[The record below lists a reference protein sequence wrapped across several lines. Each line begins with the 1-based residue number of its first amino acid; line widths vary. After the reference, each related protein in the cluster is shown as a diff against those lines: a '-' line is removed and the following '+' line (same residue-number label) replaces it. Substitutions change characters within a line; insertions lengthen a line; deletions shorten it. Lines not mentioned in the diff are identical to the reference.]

1 MLNFEI
7 LFQLDKKFLREVK
20 LSRKLLE
27 RSDYCSI
34 SYLSKQLDCTEKTT
48 RAALQILA
56 SDLPPEWKLL
66 HSKNIGVFLEK
77 PLNSTN
83 DTLFSYL
90 AENTLTFQIIYHLYE
105 EKYERVADLADDLF
119 ISVPLLYKYLTHLEE
134 ELIKSGIYLNKKPLQ
149 LEGNENNIRMFY
161 YSFFADLSY
170 SCILNKN
177 SAQEYLESYDGF
189 SANIIKKDVSH
200 LMLSILINRLVHGHF
215 ITEPINLLVSDSNFL
230 CATLLSEKLHA
241 DFHVALSQEEL
252 TWIAFS
258 LFEQNQPGNDG
269 NHLLTQHA
277 DFKALLA
284 KLSNL
289 FPLHLEKDEI
299 FKQILANQIVYAN
312 TTNTLAVMT
321 SKNIV
326 LDAYFEEHQADLYK
340 AVSDIYVSFDA
351 DSSLFQIN
359 TIENVIETMFYFIDQ
374 DTTSIKRALLLTQ
387 KGEAW
392 ERFIS
397 TTITSKVHHKLVIST
412 EKELSLNDDFDLIIS
427 DHCIPDAPQPTVVIS
442 LFPTDRDVKAI
453 ESVLNH

>member
-7 LFQLDKKFLREVK
+7 LFHLDKKFLREVK

-48 RAALQILA
+48 RAALQILT
-56 SDLPPEWKLL
+56 SDLPPDWKLR
-66 HSKNIGVFLEK
+66 HSKNVGVFLEK

-134 ELIKSGIYLNKKPLQ
+134 ELIKSDIYLNKKPLQ

-161 YSFFADLSY
+161 YSF
-170 SCILNKN
+170 ILNTN
-177 SAQEYLESYDGF
+177 SAQEYLKSYDDF
-189 SANIIKKDVSH
+189 SANVIKKDVSD
-200 LMLSILINRLVHGHF
+200 LMLSILINRLVHSHF
-215 ITEPINLLVSDSNFL
+215 ITEPINLLISDNNFL
-230 CATLLSEKLHA
+230 CATLLSEKLHT
-241 DFHVALSQEEL
+241 DFHVTLSQEEL

-289 FPLHLEKDEI
+289 ASLNLEKDET

-312 TTNTLAVMT
+312 PTNTLAVMT

-326 LDAYFEEHQADLYK
+326 LEAYFEEH
-340 AVSDIYVSFDA
+340 
-351 DSSLFQIN
+351 
-359 TIENVIETMFYFIDQ
+359 
-374 DTTSIKRALLLTQ
+374 
-387 KGEAW
+387 
-392 ERFIS
+392 
-397 TTITSKVHHKLVIST
+397 
-412 EKELSLNDDFDLIIS
+412 
-427 DHCIPDAPQPTVVIS
+427 
-442 LFPTDRDVKAI
+442 
-453 ESVLNH
+453 

>member
-7 LFQLDKKFLREVK
+7 LFHLDKKFLREVK

-48 RAALQILA
+48 RAALQILT
-56 SDLPPEWKLL
+56 SDLPPDWKLR
-66 HSKNIGVFLEK
+66 HSKNVGVFLEK

-134 ELIKSGIYLNKKPLQ
+134 ELIKSDIYLNKKPLQ

-161 YSFFADLSY
+161 YSF
-170 SCILNKN
+170 ILNTN
-177 SAQEYLESYDGF
+177 SAQEYLKSYDDF
-189 SANIIKKDVSH
+189 SANVIKKDVSD
-200 LMLSILINRLVHGHF
+200 LMLSILINRLVHSHF
-215 ITEPINLLVSDSNFL
+215 ITEPINLLISDNNFL
-230 CATLLSEKLHA
+230 CATLLSEKLHT
-241 DFHVALSQEEL
+241 DFHVTLSQEEL

-289 FPLHLEKDEI
+289 ASLNLEKDET

-326 LDAYFEEHQADLYK
+326 LEAYFEEHQADLYK
-340 AVSDIYVSFDA
+340 AVSDIYVFFDA
-351 DSSLFQIN
+351 NSSLFRIN

-374 DTTSIKRALLLTQ
+374 DKTSIKRALLLTH

-397 TTITSKVHHKLVIST
+397 TTITSKVHHKLIIST
-412 EKELSLNDDFDLIIS
+412 EKELSLNDGYDLIIS
-427 DHCIPDAPQPTVVIS
+427 DHCILGASQPTVVIS
-442 LFPTDRDVKAI
+442 LFPTDRDIKAI
-453 ESVLNH
+453 ESVLN

>member
-7 LFQLDKKFLREVK
+7 LFHLDKKFLREVK

-48 RAALQILA
+48 RAALQILT
-56 SDLPPEWKLL
+56 SDLPPDWKLR
-66 HSKNIGVFLEK
+66 HSKNVGVFLEK

-134 ELIKSGIYLNKKPLQ
+134 ELIKSDIYLNKKPLQ

-161 YSFFADLSY
+161 YSF
-170 SCILNKN
+170 ILNTN
-177 SAQEYLESYDGF
+177 SAQEYLKSYDDF
-189 SANIIKKDVSH
+189 SANVIKKDVSD
-200 LMLSILINRLVHGHF
+200 LMLSILINRLVHSHF
-215 ITEPINLLVSDSNFL
+215 ITEPTNLLISDNNFL
-230 CATLLSEKLHA
+230 CATLLSEKLHT
-241 DFHVALSQEEL
+241 DFHVTLSQEEL

-289 FPLHLEKDEI
+289 ASLNLEKDET

-326 LDAYFEEHQADLYK
+326 LEAYFEEHQADLYK
-340 AVSDIYVSFDA
+340 AVSDIYVFFDA
-351 DSSLFQIN
+351 NSSLFRIN

-374 DTTSIKRALLLTQ
+374 DKTSIKRALLLTH

-397 TTITSKVHHKLVIST
+397 TTITSKVHHKLIIST
-412 EKELSLNDDFDLIIS
+412 EKELSLNDGYDLIIS
-427 DHCIPDAPQPTVVIS
+427 DHCILGASQPTVVIS
-442 LFPTDRDVKAI
+442 SFPTDRDIKAI
-453 ESVLNH
+453 ESVLN

>member
-7 LFQLDKKFLREVK
+7 LFHLDKKFLREVK

-48 RAALQILA
+48 RAALQILT
-56 SDLPPEWKLL
+56 SDLPPDWKLR
-66 HSKNIGVFLEK
+66 HSKNVGVFLEK

-134 ELIKSGIYLNKKPLQ
+134 ELIKSDIYLNKKPLQ

-161 YSFFADLSY
+161 YSF
-170 SCILNKN
+170 ILNTN
-177 SAQEYLESYDGF
+177 SAQEYLKSYDDF
-189 SANIIKKDVSH
+189 SANVIKKDVSD
-200 LMLSILINRLVHGHF
+200 LMLSILINRLVHSHF
-215 ITEPINLLVSDSNFL
+215 ITEPTNLLISDNNFL
-230 CATLLSEKLHA
+230 CATLLSEKLHT
-241 DFHVALSQEEL
+241 DFHVTLSQEEL

-289 FPLHLEKDEI
+289 ASLNLEKDET

-326 LDAYFEEHQADLYK
+326 LEAYFEEHQADLYK
-340 AVSDIYVSFDA
+340 AVSDIYVFFDA
-351 DSSLFQIN
+351 NSSLFRIN

-374 DTTSIKRALLLTQ
+374 DKTSIKRALLLTH

-397 TTITSKVHHKLVIST
+397 TTITSKVHHKLIIST
-412 EKELSLNDDFDLIIS
+412 EKELSLNDGYDLIIS
-427 DHCIPDAPQPTVVIS
+427 DHCILGASQPTVVIS
-442 LFPTDRDVKAI
+442 LFPTDRDIKAI
-453 ESVLNH
+453 ESVLN

>member
-7 LFQLDKKFLREVK
+7 LFHLDKKFLREVK

-34 SYLSKQLDCTEKTT
+34 SYLSNQLDCTEKTT

-56 SDLPPEWKLL
+56 SDLPPDWKLL

-134 ELIKSGIYLNKKPLQ
+134 ELAKSDIYLNKKPLQ
-149 LEGNENNIRMFY
+149 LEGKEDNIRMFY
-161 YSFFADLSY
+161 YLFFNDISY
-170 SCILNKN
+170 AFILNNN
-177 SAQEYLESYDGF
+177 SAEAYLKTYHRFF
-189 SANIIKKDVSH
+189 SDAIQKDMYP
-200 LMLSILINRLVHGHF
+200 LMLSIVIHRLDLHHF
-215 ITEPINLLVSDSNFL
+215 ITESTNLLISDTNFL
-230 CATLLSEKLHA
+230 CATLLGEKLYA
-241 DFHVALSQEEL
+241 DFDVKLSQEEL
-252 TWIAFS
+252 TWLAFA
-258 LFEQNQPGNDG
+258 LFNQNQPDHDG
-269 NHLLTQHA
+269 NALLTQHS
-277 DFKALLA
+277 DFRNLLA
-284 KLSNL
+284 KLSTL
-289 FPLHLEKDEI
+289 APLDLEKDAT

-340 AVSDIYVSFDA
+340 AVSDIYASFDA
-351 DSSLFQIN
+351 NSSLFRIN

-397 TTITSKVHHKLVIST
+397 TTITSKVHHKLIIST
-412 EKELSLNDDFDLIIS
+412 EKELSLNDGYDLIIS
-427 DHCIPDAPQPTVVIS
+427 DHCIPDASQPTVVIS

-453 ESVLNH
+453 ESVLNQ